1 MTGATVRAEAHMD
14 VATDGTDG
22 MDDMDGTDG
31 MDGMDDMDD
40 MDGTV
45 RAMLRELKTGFP
57 RVETMT
63 GPEAR
68 AAVAARRVPASNIE
82 DVRSTI
88 DHTVPG
94 PAGAIPVRIYY
105 PHGDL
110 FGHHPGIVFYHGGGF
125 VFCDIESHDGF
136 CRALARGGQ
145 AVVVS
150 VGYRLAPE
158 HPAPAAALDAFAAF
172 RWVIDHADGLGIDA
186 TRTAVAGDSA
196 GGNLAAVTAILC
208 RERGSA
214 RPAAQLLLYPAVDP
228 SFDTDSYH
236 RYGTGYFN
244 TRAAMQWYWR
254 QYLGDE
260 RLFDPP
266 WLVAPAR
273 ADCYTDLPAA
283 VVVTAGLDPL
293 QSEGCDY
300 ARRLRS
306 AGVRVVHRDFP
317 GLFHGF
323 ITIQSF
329 PPAASARELI
339 CGDLR
344 ELLDFARCEST

>member
-1 MTGATVRAEAHMD
+1 MTGTTVRAEAHVD
-14 VATDGTDG
+14 DPIDGAVQT
-22 MDDMDGTDG
+22 
-31 MDGMDDMDD
+31 
-40 MDGTV
+40 
-45 RAMLRELKTGFP
+45 MLRELNTGFP

-68 AAVAARRVPASNIE
+68 AAVAERRVPANNIE
-82 DVRSTI
+82 DVRTTI
-88 DHTVPG
+88 DHAVPG

-110 FGHHPGIVFYHGGGF
+110 SGHRPAIVFYHGGGF

-136 CRALARGGQ
+136 CRALARGSQ

-172 RWVIDHADGLGIDA
+172 CWVTEHAAGLGIDA
-186 TRTAVAGDSA
+186 ARTAIAGDSA

-208 RERGSA
+208 RERGVTA
-214 RPAAQLLLYPAVDP
+214 PAAQLLLYPVIDP
-228 SFDTDSYH
+228 TFDTDSYH
-236 RYGTGYFN
+236 RYGTGYLN
-244 TRAAMQWYWR
+244 TRAAMQWNWR
-254 QYLGDE
+254 QYLGGEGPGGE
-260 RLFDPP
+260 RIVDPP
-266 WLVAPAR
+266 HLVAPAR
-273 ADCYTDLPAA
+273 ADSHADLPPA
-283 VVVTAGLDPL
+283 VIVTAGLDPL
-293 QSEGCDY
+293 HSEGSDY
-300 ARRLRS
+300 ARRLRN

-323 ITIQSF
+323 MTIQSF
-329 PPAASARELI
+329 PPAASARDLI

-344 ELLDFARCEST
+344 QLASPTHCESK

>member
-1 MTGATVRAEAHMD
+1 
-14 VATDGTDG
+14 
-22 MDDMDGTDG
+22 MDDG
-31 MDGMDDMDD
+31 
-40 MDGTV
+40 V
-45 RAMLRELKTGFP
+45 QAMLRELDAGFP

-63 GPEAR
+63 AAAAR
-68 AAVAARRVPASNIE
+68 AAVAQRGVPANNIQ
-82 DVRSTI
+82 DVRTTI
-88 DHTVPG
+88 DHAVPG

-105 PHGDL
+105 PHGSL
-110 FGHHPGIVFYHGGGF
+110 FGNRPGIVFYHGGGF

-136 CRALARGGQ
+136 CRALARGSQ

-172 RWVIDHADGLGIDA
+172 CWVIDHAAGLGIDA
-186 TRTAVAGDSA
+186 TRTAIAGDSA

-208 RERGSA
+208 RERGAA
-214 RPAAQLLLYPAVDP
+214 RPAAQLLLYPVVDP
-228 SFDTDSYH
+228 SFETDSYH

-244 TRAAMQWYWR
+244 TRTAMQWYWH
-254 QYLGDE
+254 QYLGGE
-260 RLFDPP
+260 RIVDPP
-266 WLVAPAR
+266 YLVAPAR
-273 ADCYTDLPAA
+273 ADSHADLPPA

-293 QSEGCDY
+293 HSEGCDY
-300 ARRLRS
+300 ARRLRN

-323 ITIQSF
+323 MTIQSF
-329 PPAASARELI
+329 PPAASARDLI

-344 ELLDFARCEST
+344 ELLDPIRCGSQ